1 MVEFLFTL
9 GSIGLLYKRSTH
21 AGRRRRD
28 GHRTRWRLLLRGLS
42 LIPSSLTNKT
52 VSASAANVG
61 SKSQGTRLGHGVI
74 TLMVALTLNL
84 SASLV
89 VAQQTLSVSES
100 QAKESMQWLATRAMQ
115 EVPPVYTGDKDWGD
129 TKKVWAGVRA
139 KFDGLKLKT
148 HRRFK
153 QVNHGRWIRYE
164 IKLPEVNAPNA
175 ATTKINSATRNDQDY
190 WRIDSTTETPMQ
202 FTAKVERWNLGVKL
216 YSVTVTGRMKVQL
229 QLTSTIGL
237 YLDYSEI
244 PPAVVAN
251 PIIVGAKLTLVSF
264 EIDRVSKIGGD
275 AAEAWGEIMQEVLI
289 ERFIENQNDRIV
301 SKLNKA
307 IEKHRDDL
315 RFSWSMLL
323 DR

>member
-1 MVEFLFTL
+1 
-9 GSIGLLYKRSTH
+9 
-21 AGRRRRD
+21 
-28 GHRTRWRLLLRGLS
+28 
-42 LIPSSLTNKT
+42 
-52 VSASAANVG
+52 
-61 SKSQGTRLGHGVI
+61 
-74 TLMVALTLNL
+74 MVALTLKL
-84 SASLV
+84 SANLV
-89 VAQQTLSVSES
+89 VAQQTTAQQTLSVSES

-129 TKKVWAGVRA
+129 TKKVWAGVHA

-153 QVNHGRWIRYE
+153 QLNHGRWIRYE
-164 IKLPEVNAPNA
+164 IKLPEATAPNA
-175 ATTKINSATRNDQDY
+175 ATTKINSATLNDQDY

-244 PPAVVAN
+244 PPAVVAHPN
-251 PIIVGAKLTLVSF
+251 IEGAKLTLVSF

-275 AAEAWGEIMQEVLI
+275 AAEAWGEIMQEVLV

-301 SKLNKA
+301 AKLNKA
-307 IEKHRDDL
+307 IEKHRDEL
-315 RFSWSMLL
+315 RFSWSLLL

>member
-1 MVEFLFTL
+1 MMMLALVLN
-9 GSIGLLYKRSTH
+9 ST
-21 AGRRRRD
+21 D
-28 GHRTRWRLLLRGLS
+28 
-42 LIPSSLTNKT
+42 
-52 VSASAANVG
+52 
-61 SKSQGTRLGHGVI
+61 
-74 TLMVALTLNL
+74 NL
-84 SASLV
+84 V
-89 VAQQTLSVSES
+89 TAQQIAPQQSLAVSES

-115 EVPPVYTGDKDWGD
+115 EVPPVYKGDKDWGD

-153 QVNHGRWIRYE
+153 EVNHGRWIRYE

-175 ATTKINSATRNDQDY
+175 ATTRINSATLNEQDR
-190 WRIDSTTETPMQ
+190 WRIDSITETPMQ

-216 YSVTVTGRMKVQL
+216 YSVTVTGHLRVQL

-244 PPAVVAN
+244 PPAVVAE
-251 PIIVGAKLTLVSF
+251 PIIEGAKLTLASF

-275 AAEAWGEIMQEVLI
+275 AAEAWGEVMQEVI
-289 ERFIENQNDRIV
+289 VQRFIENQNDRIV
-301 SKLNKA
+301 AKLNKA
-307 IEKHRDDL
+307 IEKHQDDL

-323 DR
+323 NR